1 MRFSGM
7 RYLSLDEDLLAL
19 YIVANRVRGTGR
31 LASSHS
37 QSTQGFTCASCV
49 KVAEVAVKVIVFDS
63 GIARDDIDE
72 LMRVG

>member
-7 RYLSLDEDLLAL
+7 RYLLLDEDPLASC
-19 YIVANRVRGTGR
+19 IVANHVRQTGR

-49 KVAEVAVKVIVFDS
+49 KVAEVAVKVIAFDS
-63 GIARDDIDE
+63 GIARDEIDE